1 MLNIAIY
8 ILNLDNLIYRNI
20 EINFVKM
27 NFNTLNIENSK
38 KKILLKKN
46 YTKIDLISL
55 NQSNER
61 SI

>member
-38 KKILLKKN
+38 KKNIIKKE
-46 YTKIDLISL
+46 LH
-55 NQSNER
+55 
-61 SI
+61 